1 MVIEY
6 DKSISSSVAQKQIL
20 IPWFYTKGIYI
31 TKFSYYWRTVF
42 LARLKV
48 RRMCQLCLILTRGL
62 CCLRRWN
69 VCCWKKS
76 EWNLS
81 LPYSSPSYVLD
92 CIVKWDSVH
101 IFQLKHGIDLSIETI
116 LPRKFVHLKLTLDLP
131 ISGSIGEILITM
143 ENVPAFC
150 FKIFLCLKPIVQQ
163 SW

>member
-1 MVIEY
+1 
-6 DKSISSSVAQKQIL
+6 
-20 IPWFYTKGIYI
+20 
-31 TKFSYYWRTVF
+31 
-42 LARLKV
+42 
-48 RRMCQLCLILTRGL
+48 MCQLCLILTRGL

-81 LPYSSPSYVLD
+81 LPYSSLSYVLD

-116 LPRKFVHLKLTLDLP
+116 LPRKYVHLKLTLDLP
-131 ISGSIGEILITM
+131 ISGSIKEILITM

-150 FKIFLCLKPIVQQ
+150 FQIFLCLKTDCSAVLINAEKFNTLRLDNGCTVLWNREVCNFTLRIFIQFL
-163 SW
+163 